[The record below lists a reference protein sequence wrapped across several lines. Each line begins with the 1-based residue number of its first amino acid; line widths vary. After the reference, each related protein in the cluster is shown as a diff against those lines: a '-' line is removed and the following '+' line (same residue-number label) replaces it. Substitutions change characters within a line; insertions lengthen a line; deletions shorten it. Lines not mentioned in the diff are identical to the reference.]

1 MMSVQRSESDG
12 QQQRSTGILR
22 NTGIFSVSQER
33 GDVSQD
39 WV

>member
-1 MMSVQRSESDG
+1 MSVQRSESDG
-12 QQQRSTGILR
+12 QQQRSTGIFR
-22 NTGIFSVSQER
+22 NTGILSVRQER